1 LLLETVSDTGS
12 GGNFSGICPG
22 MLTVYDI
29 PSLKGTYGLLYSVI
43 AIIYYVDY
51 NTFDILKKVLFLK
64 FI

>member
-1 LLLETVSDTGS
+1 
-12 GGNFSGICPG
+12 